1 MAVVLLELPGD
12 DRGAG
17 VEVDVAP
24 PQPGGFAAPQH
35 GGFAAPQPA
44 QRDQMVGSVQPVAL
58 DGVEERGGLARV
70 FTRRRAG
77 GSGALPLADPLR
89 GPYHGFGPPRCG
101 QLGAGGGVGA
111 LIAAPGQ
118 DIRALDLAAGGA
130 GLAAAGA
137 GPVLDTAA
145 RDAYRRRLGA
155 VTAALEAADRAGD
168 QETAERAE
176 AERQA
181 LLRELRGSTG
191 LPEPPHTCGASV
203 RTGGSCRY
211 DPAPGGPDR
220 WLV

>member
-1 MAVVLLELPGD
+1 MLELPGD

-24 PQPGGFAAPQH
+24 PQPGGFAAPQPGGFAAPQPGGFAAPQH

-137 GPVLDTAA
+137 DLF
-145 RDAYRRRLGA
+145 
-155 VTAALEAADRAGD
+155 
-168 QETAERAE
+168 
-176 AERQA
+176 
-181 LLRELRGSTG
+181 STPRHG
-191 LPEPPHTCGASV
+191 TP
-203 RTGGSCRY
+203 TGGDWVPSPR
-211 DPAPGGPDR
+211 R
-220 WLV
+220 WRRP